1 MKFIYTLILC
11 LIAFPVTAQNTMP
24 YLDGVPV
31 MNNFALSDDDVL
43 VFDKPEGRVIDITT
57 WCATNCPT
65 DKVIDTFYMSTLNRL
80 GWTMTA
86 PRQFSNN
93 QTLIQYDIVRDTSEN
108 SVIILFRS
116 NG

>member
-1 MKFIYTLILC
+1 
-11 LIAFPVTAQNTMP
+11 VTAQNTMP

-93 QTLIQYDIVRDTSEN
+93 QTLILSVTHLKIPLLSFFVQTVREN
-108 SVIILFRS
+108 LSFKLEK
-116 NG
+116 